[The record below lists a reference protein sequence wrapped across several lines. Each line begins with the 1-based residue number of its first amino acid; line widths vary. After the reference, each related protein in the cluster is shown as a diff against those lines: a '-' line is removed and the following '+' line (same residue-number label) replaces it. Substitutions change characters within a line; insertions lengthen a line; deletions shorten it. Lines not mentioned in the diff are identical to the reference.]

1 MNKCSELSPIYDTV
15 QTSSSGIIG
24 LSDEEA
30 IFMTNQDKRAV
41 ESMCQCGLDLD
52 GVIASFP
59 KLDPTEVEGVYW
71 AVKEM
76 IGEVVKIPMLKVN
89 CS

>member
-1 MNKCSELSPIYDTV
+1 
-15 QTSSSGIIG
+15 
-24 LSDEEA
+24 
-30 IFMTNQDKRAV
+30 MTNQDKRAV

-59 KLDPTEVEGVYW
+59 KLDRREVEEVYRIVNEID
-71 AVKEM
+71 AVA
-76 IGEVVKIPMLKVN
+76 VPVLKVN

>member
-1 MNKCSELSPIYDTV
+1 
-15 QTSSSGIIG
+15 
-24 LSDEEA
+24 
-30 IFMTNQDKRAV
+30 MTNQDKRAV

-59 KLDPTEVEGVYW
+59 KLDREEVEEVYRHI
-71 AVKEM
+71 KE
-76 IGEVVKIPMLKVN
+76 IAGDIVSIPILKAN

>member
-1 MNKCSELSPIYDTV
+1 
-15 QTSSSGIIG
+15 
-24 LSDEEA
+24 
-30 IFMTNQDKRAV
+30 MTNQDKRAV
-41 ESMCQCGLDLD
+41 ESMCRCGLDLD

-76 IGEVVKIPMLKVN
+76 IGEVVKIPVLKVN